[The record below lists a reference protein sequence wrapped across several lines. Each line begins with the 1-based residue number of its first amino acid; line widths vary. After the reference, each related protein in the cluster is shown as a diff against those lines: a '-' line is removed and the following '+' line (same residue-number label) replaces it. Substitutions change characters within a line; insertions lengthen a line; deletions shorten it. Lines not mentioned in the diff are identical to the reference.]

1 MREQPKQHRV
11 EDHQRLAKTCLTS
24 AVEGTSV
31 MAASSLVGGKDIFV
45 PEANFSKGDG
55 VGFRASRR
63 LCFNTSSMMDTF
75 ASADEIEEVDGSLF
89 VADVVTVV
97 AKDEESA
104 VDELS

>member
-11 EDHQRLAKTCLTS
+11 DDHQRSAQRFLTS
-24 AVEGTSV
+24 AVEGISV
-31 MAASSLVGGKDIFV
+31 TPASSLVGGKDIFV

-55 VGFRASRR
+55 VGFRVSRR
-63 LCFNTSSMMDTF
+63 LCFSTSSMMDTF

-89 VADVVTVV
+89 AADVVTVV
-97 AKDEESA
+97 ARDEESA